1 MKRSGAGGDL
11 DVRCLLD
18 YQAHA
23 LFGVQVQDCGRLLG
37 AKEALIKSLSDF
49 ATSIMM
55 QGKEKD
61 DANSELFKESFD
73 AVLHN
78 YAAKSDSSI

>member
-1 MKRSGAGGDL
+1 MQGKEKSDENSELFKEPAGA
-11 DVRCLLD
+11 
-18 YQAHA
+18 A
-23 LFGVQVQDCGRLLG
+23 LHHYAAKQDSSI
-37 AKEALIKSLSDF
+37 KEALIKSLSDF
-49 ATSIMM
+49 ATSIIM
-55 QGKEKD
+55 QDKEKD

>member
-1 MKRSGAGGDL
+1 MRVCTCFSRISDKAQYGQLR
-11 DVRCLLD
+11 
-18 YQAHA
+18 
-23 LFGVQVQDCGRLLG
+23 
-37 AKEALIKSLSDF
+37 EPLIKSLSDF

-55 QGKEKD
+55 QDKEKD